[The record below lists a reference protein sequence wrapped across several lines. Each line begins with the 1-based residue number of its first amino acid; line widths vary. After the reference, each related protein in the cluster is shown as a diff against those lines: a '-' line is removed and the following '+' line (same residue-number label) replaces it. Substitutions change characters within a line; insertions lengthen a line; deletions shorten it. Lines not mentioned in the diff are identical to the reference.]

1 MIQIAL
7 QLHDPVNNELF
18 IPENTV
24 TTSKPSSNEDESD
37 LTDHA
42 GFLYLFI
49 QYSFLTLLLL

>member
-37 LTDHA
+37 STDHSMLV
-42 GFLYLFI
+42 FCIYLFSI
-49 QYSFLTLLLL
+49 HF